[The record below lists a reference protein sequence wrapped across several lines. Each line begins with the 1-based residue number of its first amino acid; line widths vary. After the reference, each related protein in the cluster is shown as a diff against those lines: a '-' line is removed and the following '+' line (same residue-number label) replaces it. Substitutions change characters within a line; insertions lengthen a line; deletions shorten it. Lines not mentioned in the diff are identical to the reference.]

1 MLHLALAHPMG
12 DGRQTK
18 RSCSLCQHDDRDDLE
33 KRLVDGLVSAKEMDK
48 EMGWRA
54 NTSDRHFRNH
64 MGTYHN
70 AANPSCVI
78 CTHDERR
85 EFEVQYF
92 DEGRTTDEI
101 SKELD
106 CAEDAVYRHMKYHF
120 QPLVKR
126 SATALVSVKVGH
138 EIDLLRNN
146 VEGLNNKLTT
156 FMSETSIHDDGVV
169 GDMVK
174 LHKEVRETLKD
185 LVSYQ
190 EKWTEPEEK
199 VVANTINI
207 LKVEMSKES
216 PDTWKRVKKAL
227 LEQADGEEI
236 DMSILR
242 GDA

>member
-1 MLHLALAHPMG
+1 MLQFVLAYPMG
-12 DGRQTK
+12 DSRQTK
-18 RSCSLCQHDDRDDLE
+18 RSCSFCQHDDRDDLE
-33 KRLVDGLVSAKEMDK
+33 KRLVDGIVSHKEMDK
-48 EMGWRA
+48 EMSWRA
-54 NTSDRHFRNH
+54 NTADRHFRNH

-70 AANPSCVI
+70 AANPSCVV

-92 DEGRTTDEI
+92 DEGKTTEEI
-101 SKELD
+101 AEEID
-106 CAEDAVYRHMKYHF
+106 CAEDGVYRHMKYHF

-126 SATALVSVKVGH
+126 SATALVAVKVGH
-138 EIDLLRNN
+138 EIDLLRGN
-146 VEGLNNKLTT
+146 VESLNNKLAT
-156 FMSETSIHDDGVV
+156 FMAETNVHDDGVV

-174 LHKEVRETLKD
+174 LHREVRETLKD

-190 EKWTEPEEK
+190 DKWAEPEEK
-199 VVANTINI
+199 MVANTINI

-236 DMSILR
+236 DISVFG
-242 GDA
+242 GDV